1 MKKSTIL
8 LLVVVYIVSFFI
20 IGLLGQAIRG
30 YNEQIYPTSIVL
42 EDPDNKTI
50 VTTDVKDE
58 STGELLFDYNFVYRN
73 YTNGANFRIKA
84 TVKPE
89 NSTWPNVSFT
99 KDGDNLSFDIQTH
112 EDNSAVEK
120 NFALITLNDSVD
132 ETNPY
137 LSATFFV
144 ISDNPGTKIKLHVCV
159 TFVAYQLFL
168 RSDILLS
175 LLQNKLYLV

>member
-8 LLVVVYIVSFFI
+8 LLVVVYIVCFFI

-42 EDPDNKTI
+42 EDPDHKTT

-58 STGELLFDYNFVYRN
+58 TTGELLFDYNFVYRN
-73 YTNGANFRIKA
+73 YVNGTNFRIKA

-99 KDGDNLSFDIQTH
+99 KDGENVSFDIKTH
-112 EDNSAVEK
+112 EDDSAVEK
-120 NFALITLNDSVD
+120 NFAMLTLNETLDSI
-132 ETNPY
+132 TNPY

-144 ISDNPGTKIKLHVCV
+144 TSDNPGTKIKLHVCV
-159 TFVAYQLFL
+159 TFVVY
-168 RSDILLS
+168 
-175 LLQNKLYLV
+175 